1 LGIGMVIVSGGLL
14 LMATTHP
21 NSTWTVLLPGFLVCG
36 FGVGIVNPVLAS
48 GAVSVVQ
55 PQRSGMASGANNTF
69 RQVGIATGI
78 AVLGAVFQSQIVAH
92 TTAAL
97 RRNADGAQI
106 IHRGGTQLQAAMSGG
121 AVRQAAASLP
131 AGARNTLLQAYHSG
145 FSVTLNH
152 LMVIGAVVAFVGAI
166 AAFALVRQ
174 RDFIVPTGA
183 PSGPPPQGVQG
194 GTTDAAVP
202 AVHA

>member
-1 LGIGMVIVSGGLL
+1 
-14 LMATTHP
+14 
-21 NSTWTVLLPGFLVCG
+21 LLPGFLVSG

-97 RRNADGAQI
+97 GKSPYGAQI
-106 IHRGGTQLQAAMSGG
+106 IHRGGAQLQAAMAGG
-121 AVRQAAASLP
+121 GVRQAAASFP
-131 AGARNTLLQAYHSG
+131 ASARNALLDAYHSG
-145 FSVTLNH
+145 FSITLNH
-152 LMVIGAVVAFVGAI
+152 LMVIGAVVAFAGAV

-174 RDFIVPTGA
+174 SDFIVPTA
-183 PSGPPPQGVQG
+183 PPSGPPAQGAEA
-194 GTTDAAVP
+194 GTPDDVVP